1 MQIKVHIITFCNLTK
16 VHYWKMPNILHFFCF
31 GVKITYEYLNM
42 FKITPEW
49 NHCAMSFNSRILAS
63 HGIDTLESTSYLDA

>member
-1 MQIKVHIITFCNLTK
+1 
-16 VHYWKMPNILHFFCF
+16 
-31 GVKITYEYLNM
+31 M

-49 NHCAMSFNSRILAS
+49 NHCAMSYNSRILAS